1 VANHIKDVLRLF
13 LSFVICYLYKM
24 VRLLVIWSLVTVVMF
39 SHTSLASIVQSVK
52 PHASKTCNHPLPGKK
67 TPKETSCSE
76 KEIMSFEATELVV
89 QQGFTEP
96 MFRDIVLTPALQQYS
111 FYTLRFSSLHWKPP
125 TFSGL
130 S

>member
-1 VANHIKDVLRLF
+1 MQSAKPCSSESGNH
-13 LSFVICYLYKM
+13 
-24 VRLLVIWSLVTVVMF
+24 TV
-39 SHTSLASIVQSVK
+39 
-52 PHASKTCNHPLPGKK
+52 PGKK
-67 TPKETSCSE
+67 SPKETCCSE
-76 KEIMSFEATELVV
+76 KEIMSFEATELIVH
-89 QQGFTEP
+89 QDFPEL